1 MQQLLSIGIVVAA
14 VLWIVLLITA
24 LFGKLILSLIP
35 DQRKR
40 MQGSQQEAEAVVLNI
55 EKTGLYFDNKPQV
68 KMQVQVIPE
77 KGRNYIAEAISV
89 LENNKIIEGS
99 RVRVAFN
106 PRHPQKIKFVAASI

>member
-1 MQQLLSIGIVVAA
+1 MVVAG
-14 VLWIVLLITA
+14 VLWIGLLFA
-24 LFGKLILSLIP
+24 VFFAKLIISLLP

-40 MQGSQQEAEAVVLNI
+40 TNGSNQEAEAVVLNI

-89 LENNKIIEGS
+89 LENDKIIAGTK
-99 RVRVAFN
+99 VRVAFN
-106 PRHPQKIKFVAASI
+106 PRHPQKIKFVAA